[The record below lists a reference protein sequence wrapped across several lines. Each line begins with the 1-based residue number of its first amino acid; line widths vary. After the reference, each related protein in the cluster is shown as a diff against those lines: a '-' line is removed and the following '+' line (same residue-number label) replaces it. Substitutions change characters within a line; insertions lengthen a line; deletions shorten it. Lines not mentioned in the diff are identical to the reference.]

1 MVVDTRLVVTP
12 TANSNHLSLLPGV
25 SVNKRI
31 TAVPSFWFYPASVL
45 LYSLRLVPTYRCSDI
60 YGKMETFEKNESSM
74 NGYDC
79 KTSDFSRILSE
90 RSIFRRN
97 IHTNNRM
104 KSIDMADT
112 KDLIYLYEVRKKR
125 AVWDRVQQ
133 PMGETKAW

>member
-1 MVVDTRLVVTP
+1 MAVDTRLV
-12 TANSNHLSLLPGV
+12 HLSLLPGV

-60 YGKMETFEKNESSM
+60 YGKMETFEKNESM
-74 NGYDC
+74 NG
-79 KTSDFSRILSE
+79 
-90 RSIFRRN
+90 
-97 IHTNNRM
+97 M